1 MAKTTQDPIPTQGLI
16 DREKLAARWCCSIET
31 IKRMEKSGLL
41 RRVQLSE
48 RMVRYRMVDV
58 LKHEGGPAA

>member
-1 MAKTTQDPIPTQGLI
+1 MAKPTTPQTRLLGLI
-16 DREKLAARWCCSIET
+16 DREQLAARWCCSIET

-41 RRVQLSE
+41 KRVQLSE

-58 LKHEGGPAA
+58 LKHEGEPEA

>member
-1 MAKTTQDPIPTQGLI
+1 MVKTTHTPLSAQSLI
-16 DREKLAARWCCSIET
+16 DREQLAARWCCSIET

-41 RRVQLSE
+41 KRVQLSE

-58 LKHEGGPAA
+58 IKHEGETQA